1 MKRTFRFADFE
12 LDTAAGSLR
21 RGVQTLPVT
30 PKIYALLLALVERPG
45 ELVTKEELMA
55 RLWPDTA
62 VEEANLSVTMSALR
76 KILGEQPPDVKFI
89 ETVPRRGYR
98 FVGPLASEDPAPRPP
113 GPDAPAP
120 PVPRT
125 RRRWWIPAAAA
136 VLLLAGAGSL
146 WLLLR
151 PAPGYRTLAVLPFRT
166 ASADPATASL
176 GLGMA
181 DSLIFRL
188 AAAQTIMVRPTSSVL
203 RFADQDPIAAGRA
216 LSADIVLTGF
226 LQFDGRNLRV
236 TTQLL
241 RVSDGAS
248 VWNGKFENSF
258 TNIFMV
264 QDTIAGR
271 VADSLAMQLSDPARA
286 RMNRRPTES
295 TEAYKEYVLGRFLLT
310 SARPDETQRA
320 ARHLERAIQIDPS
333 YALAYGA
340 LSEAYVDS
348 LRTQPTSEGREMAR
362 QYALKALEIDPQL
375 ARAHSAIGGVQLWGD
390 WNWTAARASCDKAK
404 TLDNLDAV
412 VRQFCGAT
420 LLSLGEF
427 DAASE
432 EFRAATEVD
441 PEWRDPLAFR
451 ALAEL
456 AAGRLDRAEALT
468 LALRARF
475 PQDQFVTRNLAKVR
489 WRQKRLP
496 EAVALQREAVRQYP
510 APIPRGELAHML
522 AATGKSGEAL
532 GLVASIDQEPAAEP
546 AAFARA
552 LAYAGLG
559 DKDRAF
565 KELDLAIQAR
575 TMALV
580 WIRFNPLLDSLRR
593 DPRFAAAVRR
603 VGS

>member
-1 MKRTFRFADFE
+1 MKRTYRFADFE

-21 RGVQTLPVT
+21 CGAQTLPVT
-30 PKIYALLLALVERPG
+30 PKVYALLLALVERPG
-45 ELVTKEELMA
+45 ELLTKEELMA

-98 FVGPLASEDPAPRPP
+98 FVAPLASQEPAVPARPP
-113 GPDAPAP
+113 AVPAAA
-120 PVPRT
+120 VPRT
-125 RRRWWIPAAAA
+125 RARWWIPAAAA
-136 VLLLAGAGSL
+136 ALLLAAAGSL
-146 WLLLR
+146 WLFLR

-166 ASADPATASL
+166 ASVDPATASL

-181 DSLIFRL
+181 DSLIYRL

-226 LQFDGRNLRV
+226 IQLDGRNLRV
-236 TTQLL
+236 TAQLL
-241 RVSDGAS
+241 RVSDAAA
-248 VWNGKFENSF
+248 VWSGKFENAF

-286 RMNRRPTES
+286 RMRQRPTES
-295 TEAYKEYVLGRFLLT
+295 IDAYKEYVLGRFLLS

-320 ARHLERAIQIDPS
+320 AQHLERAIQIDPS

-340 LSEAYVDS
+340 LSEAYVDA
-348 LRTQPTSEGREMAR
+348 LRTQPTSEGRELAR

-375 ARAHSAIGGVQLWGD
+375 ARGHSAIGGVQLWGD
-390 WNWTAARASCDKAK
+390 WNWTAARASCEKAK
-404 TLDNLDAV
+404 SLDNLDAV
-412 VRQFCGAT
+412 VRQFCGAA

-432 EFRAATEVD
+432 EFRIAAEVD
-441 PEWRDPLAFR
+441 PEWRDPPAFR
-451 ALAEL
+451 TLAEL
-456 AAGRLDRAEALT
+456 AAGRLGQAETLALT
-468 LALRARF
+468 LRARF
-475 PQDQFVTRNLAKVR
+475 PDDQFVTRNLAKVR
-489 WRQKRLP
+489 FQQKRLP

-510 APIPRGELAHML
+510 APIPRGELIHLLGASGQ
-522 AATGKSGEAL
+522 TGEARQL
-532 GLVASIDQEPAAEP
+532 LASLDRDPAVEPVAFS
-546 AAFARA
+546 RA

-559 DKDRAF
+559 DKDRAL
-565 KELDLAIQAR
+565 KELERAIEAR

-580 WIRFNPLLDSLRR
+580 WIRFNPMLDPIRA
-593 DPRFAAAVRR
+593 DPRFPAALQR
-603 VGS
+603 VGH